1 MTCAVT
7 TLKILPLT
15 NILQSYCQ
23 QHAHINHHSYPCFH
37 SHFRLWDG
45 LQSDNGFLSQKILP
59 LFMRTIRFLSPN
71 FSPDH
76 LGTSIC
82 KALEL
87 FWSKLDEES
96 FQSSDWKVRFH
107 SGEVCVAGSSS
118 VVFCQV
124 LPLTAFLSNIMLA
137 GVPLLRMML
146 LRTNFNIDTH
156 SSTMYS
162 I

>member
-15 NILQSYCQ
+15 TILQSYCQ
-23 QHAHINHHSYPCFH
+23 QHTHINHHSYPCFH

-45 LQSDNGFLSQKILP
+45 LQSDNGFLSKKILP
-59 LFMRTIRFLSPN
+59 LFMRTVRFLSPS
-71 FSPDH
+71 FSQDH
-76 LGTSIC
+76 VDTSIC

-107 SGEVCVAGSSS
+107 SGEVCVCVCCRSFFSCVLSSAANS
-118 VVFCQV
+118 
-124 LPLTAFLSNIMLA
+124 
-137 GVPLLRMML
+137 LR
-146 LRTNFNIDTH
+146 
-156 SSTMYS
+156 S
-162 I
+162 